1 MNMPYIDITDLNK
14 KFAQHQVLKQLNLTI
29 NAGEIVAILGENG
42 AGKTTLLNIMLGLLS
57 ADSGEVRLFGH
68 PASALQQSMA
78 LRANIGVML
87 QQASLP
93 GNLTVLEH
101 LQLFSCYYPNPTPLP
116 ELIKSCGLS
125 DITTQKF
132 SALSGG
138 QKQAV
143 LFALAIV
150 GKPTL
155 LFLDEPTVGLDVAA
169 RQAFWHHIRQA
180 KAAGI
185 SVVLTTHYL
194 EEADQL
200 ATRILVLK
208 HGNFIADGSPAQ
220 LKAFQQTRQLCCS
233 TRISATLISS
243 WPEVQK
249 VLSFALDTQNAT
261 RHTTQPLTA
270 IPANPMDL
278 PRNTTTM
285 QQLQIHSSQPEQTL
299 RRLLALDE
307 QLSDLTVSSV
317 SLEQAFLHLTTSKEH
332 SA

>member
-1 MNMPYIDITDLNK
+1 MNKPYIEITGLNK
-14 KFAQHQVLKQLNLTI
+14 KFAQHQVLKRLNLTI

-42 AGKTTLLNIMLGLLS
+42 AGKTTLLNIMLGLLP
-57 ADSGEVRLFGH
+57 ADSGEVKLFGQ

-116 ELIKSCGLS
+116 ELIKSCGLCH
-125 DITTQKF
+125 ITTQKF
-132 SALSGG
+132 SSLSGG

-150 GKPTL
+150 GRPAL

-169 RQAFWHHIRQA
+169 RQAFWQHIRQA

-200 ATRILVLK
+200 ASRIVVLK
-208 HGNFIADGSPAQ
+208 HGNVVADGSPAQ
-220 LKAFQQTRQLCCS
+220 LKTFHQTRQLCCS
-233 TRISATLISS
+233 TRIPMTLISS

-249 VLSFALDTQNAT
+249 VLSFALDSQNVTQSDT
-261 RHTTQPLTA
+261 
-270 IPANPMDL
+270 
-278 PRNTTTM
+278 

-307 QLSDLTVSSV
+307 QLSDLTVSSI
-317 SLEQAFLHLTTSKEH
+317 SLEQAFLHLTQSQEQ

>member
-1 MNMPYIDITDLNK
+1 MTTPYIAITNLNK
-14 KFAQHQVLKQLNLTI
+14 KFKQHQVLNQLNLTI

-42 AGKTTLLNIMLGLLS
+42 AGKTTLLNIMLGLLP
-57 ADSGEVRLFGH
+57 ADSGEVQLFGY
-68 PASALQQSMA
+68 PVSALQQSMA

-93 GNLTVLEH
+93 GNLTVMEH

-116 ELIKSCGLS
+116 ELIQSCGLS
-125 DITTQKF
+125 EITGQRF
-132 SALSGG
+132 SSLSGG

-150 GKPTL
+150 GKPAL
-155 LFLDEPTVGLDVAA
+155 LFLDEPTVGLDVGA
-169 RQAFWHHIRQA
+169 RQAFWQHIRQA

-200 ATRILVLK
+200 ASRILVLK
-208 HGNFIADGSPAQ
+208 QGRFVADGSPAQ
-220 LKAFQQTRQLCCS
+220 LKAFSQTRQICCS
-233 TRISATLISS
+233 TRLSATLIRS

-249 VLSFALDTQNAT
+249 VLSMPSADHPTNPTNPTNPSELQ
-261 RHTTQPLTA
+261 H
-270 IPANPMDL
+270 NPMAV
-278 PRNTTTM
+278 P
-285 QQLQIHSSQPEQTL
+285 QLQIHSSQPEQTL

-307 QLSDLTVSSV
+307 QLADLTVSGV
-317 SLEQAFLHLTTSKEH
+317 SLEQAFLQLTQPQEH

>member
-1 MNMPYIDITDLNK
+1 MPKQWSDLMTSPYISITNLNK
-14 KFAQHQVLKQLNLTI
+14 KFSQHAVLDQLNLTI

-42 AGKTTLLNIMLGLLS
+42 AGKTTLLNIMLGLLP
-57 ADSGEVRLFGH
+57 ADSGEVRLFGQ

-101 LQLFSCYYPNPTPLP
+101 LQLFSCYYPEPRPLP
-116 ELIKSCGLS
+116 ELIQSCGLS
-125 DITTQKF
+125 DILQQRF
-132 SALSGG
+132 AALSGG

-150 GKPTL
+150 GKPVL

-169 RQAFWHHIRQA
+169 RQAFWQQIRQA
-180 KAAGI
+180 KADGI

-200 ATRILVLK
+200 ASRILVLK
-208 HGNFIADGSPAQ
+208 NGHFIADGSPAK
-220 LKAFQQTRQLCCS
+220 LKAFGQTRQISCS
-233 TRISATLISS
+233 TRLSQQLISS
-243 WPEVQK
+243 WPEVQF
-249 VLSFALDTQNAT
+249 VTQ
-261 RHTTQPLTA
+261 HG
-270 IPANPMDL
+270 
-278 PRNTTTM
+278 NTS
-285 QQLQIHSSQPEQTL
+285 QQLQIHSRQPEQTL

-307 QLSDLTVSSV
+307 QLADLTVSGV
-317 SLEQAFLHLTTSKEH
+317 SLEQAFLHLTQSKEH

>member
-1 MNMPYIDITDLNK
+1 MTTPYINIRNLTK
-14 KFAQHQVLKQLNLTI
+14 KFAQHPVLNQLDLTI

-42 AGKTTLLNIMLGLLS
+42 AGKTTLLNLMLGLMP
-57 ADSGEVRLFGH
+57 ADSGEIQLFGQ

-101 LQLFSCYYPNPTPLP
+101 LELFSCYYPNPRPLP
-116 ELIKSCGLS
+116 ELIQSCGLS
-125 DITTQKF
+125 DIVQQRF
-132 SALSGG
+132 ASLSGG

-143 LFALAIV
+143 LFALAII
-150 GKPTL
+150 GKPVL

-169 RQAFWHHIRQA
+169 RQAFWQQIRQA
-180 KAAGI
+180 KADGI

-200 ATRILVLK
+200 ASRILVLK
-208 HGNFIADGSPAQ
+208 NGHFIADGSPAQ
-220 LKAFQQTRQLCCS
+220 LKAFGLTRQICCC
-233 TRISATLISS
+233 TRLSQTLISS
-243 WPEVQK
+243 WPEVQR
-249 VLSFALDTQNAT
+249 VAQLEGQPAAQLDTPKNA
-261 RHTTQPLTA
+261 A
-270 IPANPMDL
+270 SG
-278 PRNTTTM
+278 
-285 QQLQIHSSQPEQTL
+285 QQLQIHSRQPEQTL

-307 QLSDLTVSSV
+307 QLADLTVSGV
-317 SLEQAFLHLTTSKEH
+317 SLEQAFLQLTQAQEH

>member
-1 MNMPYIDITDLNK
+1 MNMPYIEITDLNK

-42 AGKTTLLNIMLGLLS
+42 AGKTTLLNILLGLQP
-57 ADSGEVRLFGH
+57 ADSGEVRLFGQ

-116 ELIKSCGLS
+116 ELIERCGLS
-125 DITTQKF
+125 DITAQRF
-132 SALSGG
+132 SSLSGG

-150 GKPTL
+150 GKPAL
-155 LFLDEPTVGLDVAA
+155 LFLDEPTVGLDVSA
-169 RQAFWHHIRQA
+169 RQAFWQHIRQA

-208 HGNFIADGSPAQ
+208 NGHFVADGSPAQ
-220 LKAFQQTRQLCCS
+220 LKAFSTTRQLSCS
-233 TRISATLISS
+233 TRLSPTLISS
-243 WPEVQK
+243 WSEVQK
-249 VLSFALDTQNAT
+249 VLSL
-261 RHTTQPLTA
+261 P
-270 IPANPMDL
+270 IPPQHGQQTEVSVNPPDL
-278 PRNTTTM
+278 PPNTLAV

-317 SLEQAFLHLTTSKEH
+317 SLEQAFLHLTASKEH